1 MTTLTAKSY
10 DDTSFD
16 KYFIRCTCTYLQC
29 EYPAAVLAQVKVL
42 ENVKG
47 GRGDAREVDL
57 VRRVLA
63 RPVTRREDPHGEVD
77 TVHVLVDVGEVVLE
91 LVIYAVGSK

>member
-1 MTTLTAKSY
+1 M
-10 DDTSFD
+10 
-16 KYFIRCTCTYLQC
+16 
-29 EYPAAVLAQVKVL
+29 LAQVKVL

>member
-1 MTTLTAKSY
+1 MTTQTVKSY

-16 KYFIRCTCTYLQC
+16 KYFIRCTYLQC

>member
-1 MTTLTAKSY
+1 MTTQTAKSY

-16 KYFIRCTCTYLQC
+16 KYFIRCTYLQC

>member
-1 MTTLTAKSY
+1 MTTQTDKSY

-16 KYFIRCTCTYLQC
+16 KYFIRCTYLQC

>member
-1 MTTLTAKSY
+1 MTTQTAKSD

-16 KYFIRCTCTYLQC
+16 KYFIRCTYLQC
-29 EYPAAVLAQVKVL
+29 EYSAAVLAQVKVL